1 MIVGSVGSSSPELH
15 GRAIRG
21 PQGKPGGARWRES
34 PDLRR
39 GGRTGLRWQQTG
51 QKKPSGQRQF
61 TGGGRSSR
69 AEMKKILQTFHNTG
83 ANDGRVPVCYM
94 AGPSEALRGSPEE
107 RGGGRVRISGEEGA
121 QGSVGSS
128 GPGNKNPG
136 AETVT
141 GGTTILLKKRDS
153 SLSLHNRLTKAQR
166 VPQERAM
173 RGPKFMTRSLL
184 HRAMK

>member
-1 MIVGSVGSSSPELH
+1 MEGESGSPER
-15 GRAIRG
+15 RAHRA
-21 PQGKPGGARWRES
+21 PLAAAV
-34 PDLRR
+34 
-39 GGRTGLRWQQTG
+39 
-51 QKKPSGQRQF
+51 
-61 TGGGRSSR
+61 RSSMAGPSEALRETRRSEVEGESGSPERR
-69 AEMKKILQTFHNTG
+69 AHRAPL
-83 ANDGRVPVCYM
+83 AAAVRSSM
-94 AGPSEALRGSPEE
+94 AGPSEALRGARRSEVE
-107 RGGGRVRISGEEGA
+107 GRVRISGEEGA

-128 GPGNKNPG
+128 SPGNKNPG